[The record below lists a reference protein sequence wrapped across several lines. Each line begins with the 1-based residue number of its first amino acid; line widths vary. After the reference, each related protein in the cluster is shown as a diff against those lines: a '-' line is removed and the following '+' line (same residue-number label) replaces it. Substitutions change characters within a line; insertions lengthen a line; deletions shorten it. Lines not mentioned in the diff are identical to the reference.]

1 MSPRILSTTLLAAA
15 AVGVA
20 LTAPGASA
28 SPDNHQRATS
38 HKLAFGAKH
47 TGIVPTSHRNYVMSD
62 DIVQHGQQI
71 GADVLSCRTKGTLAH
86 CTVSLALG
94 DGQMHLRITLQENG
108 DLRGRVTGGDGRY
121 AGAAGRVQGHAASE
135 RVERVVVHWHS

>member
-1 MSPRILSTTLLAAA
+1 MSPRILATSLLAAA
-15 AVGVA
+15 AVGVT

-28 SPDNHQRATS
+28 SPDAHQRATG
-38 HKLAFGAKH
+38 HKLAFNAKH
-47 TGIVPTSHRNYVMSD
+47 TGIVPTSHRNYVVSD

-94 DGQMHLRITLQENG
+94 DGLMHLRITLQENG
-108 DLRGRVTGGDGRY
+108 DLRGQVTGGDGRY
-121 AGAAGRVQGHAASE
+121 AGAAGRVKGRAASE
-135 RVERVVVHWHS
+135 QVERVVVHWHA